1 MPPTNS
7 LCITLSHCYSSLTC
21 SHWPA
26 SLHQGV
32 TVCHLVIDP
41 RIELLY
47 LVSKVL
53 TVYVFDDMKT
63 RVVLP
68 GLSSGSVLLPG
79 LRWVFISVTKWK
91 RSPFLQKVSRALFKP

>member
-7 LCITLSHCYSSLTC
+7 LTC
-21 SHWPA
+21 SLWLA

-32 TVCHLVIDP
+32 TVLYGHLVIDP

-47 LVSKVL
+47 LVRKVL
-53 TVYVFDDMKT
+53 TVNVFDDMKA

-91 RSPFLQKVSRALFKP
+91 RSPFLQKVSQNAYVL